1 MKLPK
6 HPLWPMLRYA
16 KFEGEGEGDGGGGE
30 DHWAGDLSKD
40 TAYDSITKNYKTQ
53 QDQLNGHIELA
64 KKIGTMSG
72 IPDDKSSDEDWDNFT
87 AKTRPRNVG
96 EYKDVA
102 PEGLPEG
109 IFDDDMAGVMK
120 QAAHDAGIP
129 TRQFTQQ
136 WNKYWEVIGAQT
148 KALDEKATEIRTAD
162 EKTVRA
168 SWGVDTD
175 KNTKMA
181 QSAFEKTGV
190 AEFLIGNGM
199 NTHPGMLVLGHH
211 AAIQLEEMAAAGGGG
226 KDGGGKD
233 EPWHGGYQEV
243 KDK

>member
-1 MKLPK
+1 MKLFK

-16 KFEGEGEGDGGGGE
+16 KFEGEGDGDGGGGGEPHFAGE
-30 DHWAGDLSKD
+30 DAD
-40 TAYDSITKNYKTQ
+40 TVGFADTKGWKSGADAVKGYR
-53 QDQLNGHIELA
+53 ELEG
-64 KKIGTMSG
+64 KIGTMSS
-72 IPDDKSSDEDWDNFT
+72 IPNDKSSDEDWDSFT
-87 AKTRPRNVG
+87 TKTRPRNVG
-96 EYKDVA
+96 EYKDA
-102 PEGLPEG
+102 PPEGLPEG
-109 IFDDDMAGVMK
+109 VYDENIASMMK

-148 KALDEKATEIRTAD
+148 KALDEKAAEIRAAD
-162 EKTVRA
+162 DKTVRA
-168 SWGVDTD
+168 TWLADTE

-190 AEFLIGNGM
+190 AEFLIANGM

-211 AAIQLEEMAAAGGGG
+211 ASIQLEEMAAAGGGG
-226 KDGGGKD
+226 KEGEGKD
-233 EPWHGGYQEV
+233 VPWHGNYQEV